1 MRKLFR
7 LVLAIL
13 MVTPLAATAQNSPT
27 AETITLTGPGKFA
40 GAFEVKTQA
49 TVTAVDLDARSVVLT
64 RKNGKQ
70 LALTVGDSVK
80 NFEQIKVGDRVVT
93 RHTQAVVEFN
103 RMVSEDPRVEN
114 VIIPLRD
121 GLNLI
126 RVK

>member
-1 MRKLFR
+1 MSKLFR
-7 LVLAIL
+7 LALAIL
-13 MVTPLAATAQNSPT
+13 IATPLTASAQNAPAT
-27 AETITLTGPGKFA
+27 EAITLTGPGKFA
-40 GAFEVKTQA
+40 GVFEVKTQA
-49 TVTAVDLDARSVVLT
+49 TIAAVDPAARSVVLA
-64 RKNGKQ
+64 RKNGTQ
-70 LALTVGDSVK
+70 LTLVVGDTVK